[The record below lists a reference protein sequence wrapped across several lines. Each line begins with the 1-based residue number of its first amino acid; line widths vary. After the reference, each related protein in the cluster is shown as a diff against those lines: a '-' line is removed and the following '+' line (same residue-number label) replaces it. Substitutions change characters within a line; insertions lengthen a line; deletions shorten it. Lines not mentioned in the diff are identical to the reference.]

1 MPTASNS
8 LHSERRHVVLV
19 PGLLRPLGSMAAMRK
34 TLQGIGFEVAVFD
47 YSRTEQPTV
56 IEDRLRQFL
65 ITSDDPVVVIGHS
78 YGGLLAVGACS
89 RLPSAQAVRGV
100 LCLGAPLRGSAL
112 ARSLG
117 RTSFGR
123 IVLSRAGDYLARG
136 IGQGGSKVPVTMIAG
151 ERAIGVGRVLGAL
164 EGPNDGTVAVGETRW
179 SGLREHIRV
188 PCGHQ
193 GLLTSKRVAAHTVSF
208 LLTGS
213 ALGAGRIQGG
223 RAP

>member
-1 MPTASNS
+1 
-8 LHSERRHVVLV
+8 
-19 PGLLRPLGSMAAMRK
+19 MRK
-34 TLQGIGFEVAVFD
+34 TLQGLGFEVAVFD
-47 YSRTEQPTV
+47 YSRTEQPTL
-56 IEDRLRQFL
+56 IENRLRQFL
-65 ITSDDPVVVIGHS
+65 TTSEHPVVVIGHS

-89 RLPSAQAVRGV
+89 RLPSAQGVRGV
-100 LCLGAPLRGSAL
+100 LCLGAPLSGSAL

-136 IGQGGSKVPVTMIAG
+136 LGKRESKVPVTMIAG

-164 EGPNDGTVAVGETRW
+164 HGPNDGTVAVTETRW
-179 SGLREHIRV
+179 TGLREHIRV

-213 ALGAGRIQGG
+213 ALGASRVQGG
-223 RAP
+223 RTL